1 MPEDD
6 FGNLLQGRAETSG
19 IFIALVIGIFGLL
32 TLLQDAVTY
41 SVTWYL
47 LSIAYAFVMIV
58 TYFAFSNWV
67 HQVLIAFFYKK
78 ININDSV
85 KKELELK
92 IEAIREKSRLMK
104 WALYS
109 YSVNDDERRM
119 RRFIESVL
127 VIFVVLGIALWAVIA
142 FKA

>member
-1 MPEDD
+1 M
-6 FGNLLQGRAETSG
+6 GRP
-19 IFIALVIGIFGLL
+19 
-32 TLLQDAVTY
+32 
-41 SVTWYL
+41 
-47 LSIAYAFVMIV
+47 
-58 TYFAFSNWV
+58 
-67 HQVLIAFFYKK
+67 AFFYKK